1 MRKETRVTVTACCLL
16 FGIAA
21 LAQQP
26 PQSTTDEIVGKAV
39 FDVQKSIGG
48 HAMLIPKT
56 PVAFGATRLS
66 LSGAD
71 MPEGT
76 AICTV
81 FKRVVATNDQLK
93 ANITITVL
101 KCGEYEYGISE
112 VLFDNGKQR

>member
-1 MRKETRVTVTACCLL
+1 MKRTLTTACCLL
-16 FGIAA
+16 LGGIAV
-21 LAQQP
+21 AQQP
-26 PQSTTDEIVGKAV
+26 LPADEIVGKAV
-39 FDVQKSIGG
+39 FDVQKSVGG

-56 PVAFGATRLS
+56 PMAFGATRLS

-81 FKRVVATNDQLK
+81 VKRVVSTNDQLK

-112 VLFDNGKQR
+112 VLFDNGKH